1 MGADNTLHI
10 SKWRARDK
18 KISAKTK
25 LKLRDKVRD
34 FNAKLALDN
43 IQAKN
48 ITVRTWLQRWLDVY
62 VKTSCK
68 QKT

>member
-43 IQAKN
+43 IQAKKYN
-48 ITVRTWLQRWLDVY
+48 CQDMVTTMVRCLCQN
-62 VKTSCK
+62 
-68 QKT
+68 